1 MGQAAWK
8 ETERWGEIQEFL
20 SFDWEG
26 TTRCAAVIMPCR
38 EDTVNWT
45 PGRPKGTGPQFVKTD
60 NRPQPL
66 QVVDLKALI
75 TIAGRVPRPGLK
87 GMVVFDT
94 SRGLL
99 DPELLNV

>member
-45 PGRPKGTGPQFVKTD
+45 PGRSKGTGPQFVKTD
-60 NRPQPL
+60 NRSQPL